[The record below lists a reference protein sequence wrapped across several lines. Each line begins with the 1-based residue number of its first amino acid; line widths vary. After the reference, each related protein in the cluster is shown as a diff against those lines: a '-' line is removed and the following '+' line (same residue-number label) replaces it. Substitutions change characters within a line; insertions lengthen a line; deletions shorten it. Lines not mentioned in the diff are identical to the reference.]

1 MNYQEPKWRMVINK
15 ITFIEFDRNALGEFR
30 LINSFLMHEVRK
42 LIEKGQAHHPSS

>member
-30 LINSFLMHEVRK
+30 FISNFPMFKVRK
-42 LIEKGQAHHPSS
+42 FIEKGQAHHPSD